1 METSNA
7 FKSKVRFTEEQV
19 EAMITDLKDLLGR
32 LREKQVFDFS
42 KEKGIKLLDNN
53 NTLIE
58 FKRTELTEVKRFISL
73 VKASSFLLLYL
84 ARNPSSITK
93 IEEIERSDRIMGSI
107 NIRKTMQNNRFA
119 NQKPKIVICN
129 EIHKS
134 IDTPEN
140 IILAQILFA
149 ILVYCNRYLSSKS
162 ILKSGAKLDVPTLE
176 SLAFIRNFVT
186 NLLATKSIKA
196 ILPLAI
202 DNMNN
207 FDSFFK
213 LMIDRIYLGKVPKN
227 FVGIYTIFYQ
237 WKYYVWVSSR
247 EYELVKN
254 TLRYYFYNL
263 KNLNLLYESWV
274 FYKIL
279 DLFTGIFDLRLAET
293 SHSNGVATFRSH
305 DGSISITYQRTYES
319 GWIDS
324 QGPIIYDKPDIVI
337 EFNNLITLILDA
349 KNSIITPTNPYPY
362 RRQMDDYIASA
373 GLDRTGLCNTDFFD
387 RCRRELERNFK
398 KRTK

>member
-1 METSNA
+1 
-7 FKSKVRFTEEQV
+7 
-19 EAMITDLKDLLGR
+19 
-32 LREKQVFDFS
+32 
-42 KEKGIKLLDNN
+42 
-53 NTLIE
+53 
-58 FKRTELTEVKRFISL
+58 
-73 VKASSFLLLYL
+73 
-84 ARNPSSITK
+84 
-93 IEEIERSDRIMGSI
+93 MGSI

-373 GLDRTGLCNTDFFD
+373 GLDRTSYAILIFSTGVEENWKEIS
-387 RCRRELERNFK
+387 RREPNNGLEHKIFWLSLVPTLHDK
-398 KRTK
+398 KGELNERAIERIVQLIKDCETKSRPNTKKMAV